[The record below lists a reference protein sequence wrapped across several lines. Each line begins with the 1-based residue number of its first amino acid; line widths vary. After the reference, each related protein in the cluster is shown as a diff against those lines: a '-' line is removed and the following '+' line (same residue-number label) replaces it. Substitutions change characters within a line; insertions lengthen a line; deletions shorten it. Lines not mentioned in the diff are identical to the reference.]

1 MNKVQHRAVS
11 ALLIAALIIVGLGV
25 YIVRYLQDG
34 ARWATFAVSGN
45 YTSGVVSVGTILDR
59 NGVVLAEADGS
70 RRTYAES
77 GSVRRACYHAVGD
90 YGGNVGTGALSAFA
104 SQLAGYNPITG
115 TYARE
120 GHEVALSL
128 DARLC
133 VVAQEALAGR
143 KGAVL
148 LSNYR
153 TGEILCMTSNPAIDP
168 ADENAVI
175 ADGTYLNRCISVSY
189 TPGSVFKLI
198 TTAAAIETIP
208 DIYEQT
214 FSCNG
219 SVDVAGVTVTCSGTH
234 GTQTFEDA
242 LANSCNC
249 AFANI
254 ALQLGG
260 DTLERYVR
268 DYGFTQNHQLDD
280 ITTAGGSFTK
290 DNPGT
295 PGLAWSGIGQFEDA
309 ICPYSMLRYVS
320 AIATDGILREPT
332 LLLGRQN
339 NQTTLMNSATAAK
352 LRDMMSYNVR
362 AHYGDWNFPGLN
374 LCAKTGT
381 AEVGDGEPHGWLTGF
396 LLDEEH
402 PYAFVVVVENGGAGI
417 SSAAPV
423 ANAVLQ
429 AAVYG

>member
-1 MNKVQHRAVS
+1 MNKVQHRAIS
-11 ALLIAALIIVGLGV
+11 ALLIAALILVGIGV
-25 YIVRYLQDG
+25 YIARYLQNG
-34 ARWATFAVSGN
+34 AKWATFAVGGN
-45 YTSGVVSVGTILDR
+45 YTSGVVNIGTIQDR
-59 NGVVLAEADGS
+59 NGVVLADADGS
-70 RRTYAES
+70 SRTYAADW
-77 GSVRRACYHAVGD
+77 SVRRACYHAVGD

-115 TYARE
+115 TYAKG
-120 GHEVALSL
+120 GHEVTLSL
-128 DARLC
+128 DSALC
-133 VVAQEALAGR
+133 VRAQEALAGR

-153 TGEILCMTSNPAIDP
+153 TGEILCMTSNPTIDP
-168 ADENAVI
+168 ADSEAEI
-175 ADGTYLNRCISVSY
+175 LDGTYLNRCISVAY

-198 TTAAAIETIP
+198 TSAAAIETIP
-208 DIYEQT
+208 DLYQQT
-214 FSCNG
+214 FTCYG

-242 LANSCNC
+242 LANSCNV
-249 AFANI
+249 AFAEI

-260 DTLERYVR
+260 DVLEQYVH
-268 DYGFTQNHQLDD
+268 DYGFTSAHKLDS
-280 ITTAGGSFTK
+280 IITAGGSFTR

-332 LLLGRQN
+332 LLLGGDN
-339 NQTTLMNSATAAK
+339 GTANLINSATANK
-352 LRDMMSYNVR
+352 LRDMMSYNVQ
-362 AHYGDWNFPGLN
+362 AHYGTWNFPGLN

-381 AEVGDGEPHGWLTGF
+381 AEVGDGTSHAWFTGF
-396 LLDEEH
+396 LLDDAH
-402 PYAFVVVVENGGAGI
+402 PYAFVVIVENAGAGI
-417 SSAAPV
+417 TAAAPV

-429 AAVYG
+429 EAVLR